1 MPNCLSRDV
10 ILRRKSGTS
19 AAAAAPILH
28 ISSTILRHAL
38 DIASS
43 KSRADDVLQS
53 FYDGKCW
60 TEMKKIPA
68 NATVSGTASPVA
80 SSSPTEAATR
90 FRTTGN
96 KKQQTRA
103 SFDCYW
109 VILATNTMNRLLVL
123 QGDDIN
129 RNSAIVNYITA
140 LADALATILLSD
152 KSKLEKCA
160 QQSASRST
168 LCRAILTT
176 TLAAMYGIRNY
187 DLQQESQRKHGT
199 YEAAVATLDRLVH
212 LRAGHAT
219 HGNDNNAN
227 NKNQN
232 ENHDINALS
241 TVGKWTELTLGDE
254 CSQVEE
260 LLGSASGNSGHDCV
274 KILLETTKIMNS
286 LQQKP
291 TEEDEA
297 DGPETAKSTTT
308 TKRSTRARPGGGTT
322 KSISAA
328 TKRKAAT
335 KRTPASTEKKDGEP
349 MLQTID
355 PLPIVAAFEKL
366 LASEDFGI
374 RIDGRVAIK
383 RWASIAVV
391 WSQRG
396 EGQNFI
402 LREIHELGTDKEYER
417 AVTPFQKSRLM
428 GTLMSIIIETG
439 TQCGVRPPTGCIE
452 QYLVSIAASAGTTT
466 TKSSEESKSKRSK
479 KTVGGEA
486 NSPSSAGG
494 GRKNK
499 SMRRAD
505 IRDWT
510 TVVIH
515 DYLQNHKKC
524 LLGGM
529 ESTQED
535 EHEDENQLGNDAI
548 ESYSFSDPNFSDL
561 ITGLCRIASSSVQNS
576 SYTEQNCWKKA
587 LLSIATAFCF
597 EIAVEPEVPLDT
609 KMMKFAL
616 SHFGDSMRM
625 VDPQSTIRITS
636 SSRVTVADTLSF
648 ASEKQIRDFESKH
661 LLRVTLPKPLV
672 PTKPSMSSDTGSAPK
687 KICNFA
693 GLVLNVD
700 AFTDEHAVALAIRAV
715 QTTARR
721 GDPSPSTGKLLTF
734 LINLVKRAYDTRK
747 PKVEDNSQQQEDK
760 TARVV
765 SAGKR
770 KRAVTKGSSTN
781 RRGGRR
787 RKIESGEAQQV
798 NDQNKVAWNRITPE
812 KASVAIPALNAIR
825 MWLTN
830 TKRLGSS
837 TIRQILRNT
846 VTIDHMLDLVKLG
859 DTLDKILIET
869 RCTMTGVGNGSHSS
883 TSNSSPLSISSSGV
897 DFTSSE
903 ILLWNAHMITCQVF
917 GRGQLTYAENSGID
931 PIIWNSD
938 HRMVMYKALTV
949 PIDSPRS
956 GGTDKRLLSLPA
968 AHHAIL
974 AANMSCALNE
984 ENKDPERH
992 IVACYIDSIIYV
1004 FSNLEILAPKE
1015 WGTNGRIIDND
1026 IPLSYNDARTLMLA
1040 LDGLSFKDKC
1050 LYFDLLVNAALDAFK
1065 PIMKSKPKRES
1076 LLHNSEISGFIARV
1090 LVVCYSL
1097 INRIDSG
1104 KELEQ
1109 IFFGN
1114 MGCAQMHMPSFV
1126 TRADWYRRDRT
1137 FMGIFDVWESSSLP
1151 ESISSK
1157 NDSPTPVPK
1166 KSLSDFRSLLEVS
1179 FSMGFDAAPHD
1190 HCHLLFTAWNGLDQL
1205 SEKNGSSNGGEKFP
1219 TLTTSTEDYSMKIL
1233 QLREDIFS
1241 VYRASNDGV
1250 PIDLKGMMSRA
1261 SEITD
1266 SILKRNVPDDEEM
1279 RQEIPLPVMVL
1290 LAALPTYIAAGISGH
1305 TKPGNDYFSTTMSKS
1320 STRNNKRHRGYS
1332 SESDPPPSDCE
1343 SDEDIDDYEN
1353 DARIDAMSR
1362 LKECCDAFGAAPIH
1376 PDWLDVSCSLR
1387 DGIRPSDAIEVA
1399 EKAIKTLSGLVTIA
1413 FTQYKRHESWALQT
1427 LLKGQDGIQ
1436 QRANLCSTL
1445 LRWSRHEIGPSQY
1458 PNSREWLD
1466 DVATVT
1472 KIPQEVVEYMF
1483 EDEPARDLEQ
1493 TKACWC
1499 PFAGQKLRGF
1509 LQEEDRLMG
1518 GWETSDAELRAGGE
1532 WELLLAEALC
1542 GSCLNTN
1549 QNDDAHQKD
1558 ILEVDPPIAPDTSSE
1573 MAKAQLWRT
1582 VFMSATSH
1590 LVPAAAL
1597 LRLALGKVGRKPHP
1611 FAFHENNQDPFDAA
1625 PLHFSESLNG
1635 VESYASSSLRGPV
1648 CETLSLLARLS
1659 IEAEESLSVI
1669 CHAIASHLVVDTNTF
1684 LDLIGMSSIRC
1695 AFMGLKLI
1703 REIAESSPKKD
1714 VKAVVPFIV
1723 ERLVSIIEDAGRGGF
1738 GMATSGR
1745 NANSSEF
1752 RRLHHFLGD
1761 PPTCLADT
1769 IASKSSIDI
1778 FKILKSRQMR
1788 EICEGQVET
1797 YKWSHGPSKEN
1808 AMGELVSILCEDSLR
1823 ANGRT
1828 RSHVALILS
1837 RVGIIEFQSIINS
1850 TTTKRSLAVHS
1861 LIKSF
1866 NKVDKKH
1873 LKSVIVKDFC
1883 GIRGSKLPS
1892 ETFRRDIASILCLLL
1907 FSQSSVNFDKAKF
1920 VHDTLMTVFESWKK
1934 INRSHRELALNVLLA
1949 YGTFFNSLFEIGSKL
1964 VELTGKVESQNE
1976 STGEAEL
1983 LSIYFAFI
1991 KNLQEVLMKK
2001 HQISAATSKKNLK
2014 TSKSLSTEG
2023 TKLPSEFPKSCS
2035 FIQQS
2040 GFHGQHWYHCKCLSS
2055 CKAFFN
2061 FGR

>member
-1 MPNCLSRDV
+1 MTHCLSRDA

-19 AAAAAPILH
+19 AAAAVPVLH

-43 KSRADDVLQS
+43 KSRAGDVLQS
-53 FYDGKCW
+53 FYDGRCW
-60 TEMKKIPA
+60 TEIKKIPA
-68 NATVSGTASPVA
+68 NATISVTASTVA

-90 FRTTGN
+90 FRATGN

-103 SFDCYW
+103 NFDCYW

-129 RNSAIVNYITA
+129 RNSAIVNYMTA

-187 DLQQESQRKHGT
+187 DPQQASQRKYGT

-219 HGNDNNAN
+219 QGNDNNAN
-227 NKNQN
+227 NKKQN
-232 ENHDINALS
+232 ENHSINALS

-274 KILLETTKIMNS
+274 KILLETTKLMNS
-286 LQQKP
+286 LQEKP
-291 TEEDEA
+291 TEEEEA
-297 DGPETAKSTTT
+297 DGPETAKSTAAAATT
-308 TKRSTRARPGGGTT
+308 SKRSTRARPGGGTT
-322 KSISAA
+322 KSTTAA

-349 MLQTID
+349 MPQTID

-366 LASEDFGI
+366 LASDDFGI

-396 EGQNFI
+396 EGQKFI
-402 LREIHELGTDKEYER
+402 LREIHELATDKEYES

-428 GTLMSIIIETG
+428 GTLIAIIIETG

-452 QYLVSIAASAGTTT
+452 KYLVSIAASAGTTT

-479 KTVGGEA
+479 KAAGGEA

-494 GRKNK
+494 SRKNK
-499 SMRRAD
+499 STRRAD

-535 EHEDENQLGNDAI
+535 EHEDESQLGNDAI
-548 ESYSFSDPNFSDL
+548 ESYSFSDPNFSEL
-561 ITGLCRIASSSVQNS
+561 ITGLSRIASSSVQNS

-587 LLSIATAFCF
+587 LMSIAAAFCF
-597 EIAVEPEVPLDT
+597 EIAVDPAVPLDT

-616 SHFGDSMRM
+616 SHFVDSMRM
-625 VDPQSTIRITS
+625 VDPQSTIGITS
-636 SSRVTVADTLSF
+636 SIRVTVADAL
-648 ASEKQIRDFESKH
+648 SEKQIRDFELKH
-661 LLRVTLPKPLV
+661 LLRVKLPRPLV
-672 PTKPSMSSDTGSAPK
+672 PTTPSISSDTGSAPK
-687 KICNFA
+687 KLCNFA
-693 GLVLNVD
+693 GLVLNAD
-700 AFTDEHAVALAIRAV
+700 SFTDEHAVALAIRAV

-721 GDPSPSTGKLLTF
+721 GDPGPSTGKLLTF

-747 PKVEDNSQQQEDK
+747 QKVEDNSQQQEDK
-760 TARVV
+760 AARVML
-765 SAGKR
+765 AGKR
-770 KRAVTKGSSTN
+770 KRTATKGSSTN
-781 RRGGRR
+781 RRGVRR

-798 NDQNKVAWNRITPE
+798 NDGNKMAWNRITPE

-830 TKRLGSS
+830 TNRLGSS

-846 VTIDHMLDLVKLG
+846 VTIEHMLDLVKLG
-859 DTLDKILIET
+859 DMLDKILIEA
-869 RCTMTGVGNGSHSS
+869 RCSITGVENVSHSS
-883 TSNSSPLSISSSGV
+883 TSNFSPLSSSSSGV

-917 GRGQLTYAENSGID
+917 GRGQLTYTENSGID

-938 HRMVMYKALTV
+938 KRMAVYKALTV

-956 GGTDKRLLSLPA
+956 GGAGKRLLSLPA

-974 AANMSCALNE
+974 ASNMSCSLNKA
-984 ENKDPERH
+984 NKDPERH
-992 IVACYIDSIIYV
+992 IVTCYINSIVYV
-1004 FSNLEILAPKE
+1004 FSNLEILTPKE

-1040 LDGLSFKDKC
+1040 LDGLSFEDKC

-1076 LLHNSEISGFIARV
+1076 MLHNSEISGFIARV

-1104 KELEQ
+1104 KQLEKN
-1109 IFFGN
+1109 FFGN
-1114 MGCAQMHMPSFV
+1114 MGCAQMRMPSFV
-1126 TRADWYRRDRT
+1126 TRADWYRQDRT
-1137 FMGIFDVWESSSLP
+1137 FMGIFDAWESSSLP
-1151 ESISSK
+1151 DNIIS
-1157 NDSPTPVPK
+1157 NNAVPK

-1219 TLTTSTEDYSMKIL
+1219 MLTTSTEDYSMKIL

-1250 PIDLKGMMSRA
+1250 PIDLKGMISRA

-1266 SILKRNVPDDEEM
+1266 SLLKRNVPDDEEM
-1279 RQEIPLPVMVL
+1279 RQEIPLSVMVL

-1343 SDEDIDDYEN
+1343 SDEDVDVYEN
-1353 DARIDAMSR
+1353 DARFDAMSR
-1362 LKECCDAFGAAPIH
+1362 LKDCCDAFGAAPIH

-1399 EKAIKTLSGLVTIA
+1399 EKAIKTLSRLVTIA

-1427 LLKGQDGIQ
+1427 LLKGQNCIQ

-1445 LRWSRHEIGPSQY
+1445 LRWSRHETGPSQY

-1483 EDEPARDLEQ
+1483 ENEAARDLEQ

-1509 LQEEDRLMG
+1509 LQEENRLIG

-1542 GSCLNTN
+1542 GSCLNTD
-1549 QNDDAHQKD
+1549 QNDDANQKN
-1558 ILEVDPPIAPDTSSE
+1558 LSGVDPPIAPDTSSG

-1611 FAFHENNQDPFDAA
+1611 FAFHENIQDPFDAA
-1625 PLHFSESLNG
+1625 PLHFSENLNG

-1648 CETLSLLARLS
+1648 YETLSLLARLS
-1659 IEAEESLSVI
+1659 IEAEESLSSI

-1684 LDLIGMSSIRC
+1684 LDLIGMSSIKC

-1703 REIAESSPKKD
+1703 REIAESSPRKD
-1714 VKAVVPFIV
+1714 VKAVIPFIV

-1745 NANSSEF
+1745 NVNSSKF
-1752 RRLHHFLGD
+1752 RMLHHFLGD
-1761 PPTCLADT
+1761 PPICLAGT

-1808 AMGELVSILCEDSLR
+1808 AVGELVSILCEDSLR

-1850 TTTKRSLAVHS
+1850 PTTKRSLAVHS

-1866 NKVDKKH
+1866 NKVDKKR
-1873 LKSVIVKDFC
+1873 LKLVIVKVFC
-1883 GIRGSKLPS
+1883 GFRGSKLPS

-1907 FSQSSVNFDKAKF
+1907 FSQSSVSFDKAKF

-1934 INRSHRELALNVLLA
+1934 SNRPHRELALNVLLV

-1964 VELTGKVESQNE
+1964 VERTGKVESPNE

-2023 TKLPSEFPKSCS
+2023 TMLPSKFPRSCS

-2040 GFHGQHWYHCKCLSS
+2040 GFHGQHWYHCKC
-2055 CKAFFN
+2055 
-2061 FGR
+2061 